1 MARNDR
7 KQERPPLGQEIASVL
22 GIFTALFLL
31 LSLLSYSLPQPG
43 LITPPNWG
51 GAFGGFVEVET
62 FSNRWW
68 SAPMDE
74 VITTCIARMNTA
86 V

>member
-1 MARNDR
+1 MPGDGIIDIPRIRAAV
-7 KQERPPLGQEIASVL
+7 EGQ
-22 GIFTALFLL
+22 G
-31 LSLLSYSLPQPG
+31 
-43 LITPPNWG
+43 
-51 GAFGGFVEVET
+51 FGGFVEVEI

-74 VITTCIARMNTA
+74 VITTCIARMKTA